1 MSFDFFYVFSTLYFR
16 MVLHE
21 FLSFSCFF
29 HCFFKKIYKQEIYKN
44 ITFQRSLKAL
54 VLNIYSTIVYYL
66 RNLFQSLFQQWPNNK
81 FCIIDISTLSIKNQ
95 YTLFKR
101 VLTNTTHSIFLLNLR
116 ETGSNIGL
124 AKPLE
129 FFICSK
135 DFDSKMIFF
144 QNLFSSLCHNFT
156 ADSRHDSAQQ

>member
-21 FLSFSCFF
+21 FLSFLAFF
-29 HCFFKKIYKQEIYKN
+29 HCFFNKIYKQEIYKN

-144 QNLFSSLCHNFT
+144 QN
-156 ADSRHDSAQQ
+156 Q

>member
-1 MSFDFFYVFSTLYFR
+1 MFFLPFIFEWFYMSFCLFLAFFY
-16 MVLHE
+16 
-21 FLSFSCFF
+21 CFF
-29 HCFFKKIYKQEIYKN
+29 NKIYKQEIYKN
-44 ITFQRSLKAL
+44 ITFQRSLKAF

-66 RNLFQSLFQQWPNNK
+66 RSLFQSLFQQWPNNK